1 MEAMK
6 NQFAEKLQDMDN
18 LMNGYFGP
26 IAMRSAIRKF
36 FWENKF
42 FMGQFMIAIEE
53 MVQEEA
59 EAYANGKTDNMRES
73 HNFKMWGEHLV
84 KMVNEESVSALEDR
98 WFKKWWDDVTPRAE
112 KVMNELNF
120 SDEKRNVANDW
131 LLHAGTQGAI
141 YANSG
146 ELPWDEEGFFEFCKA
161 VEIEPSDELK
171 ALWMAD

>member
-6 NQFAEKLQDMDN
+6 KQFAEKLQEMDN
-18 LMNGYFGP
+18 LMNGYFGQ
-26 IAMRSAIRKF
+26 IAMRSAIREF

-42 FMGQFMIAIEE
+42 FMDQFMMAIEE

-59 EAYANGKTDNMRES
+59 KDFANGKTDNMCES
-73 HNFKMWGEHLV
+73 HNFKKWGEHLV

-98 WFKKWWDDVTPRAE
+98 WFKKWSDDVTPRAE
-112 KVMNELNF
+112 KVMNKLNF